1 MFLIH
6 TPIFFILWKD
16 IYIYLTVNSDLT
28 YLLTKYIDGFC
39 NQKKCFLL
47 FFFLMIEVHKAVSAG
62 QAS

>member
-39 NQKKCFLL
+39 NQKKCFW
-47 FFFLMIEVHKAVSAG
+47 FFFFND
-62 QAS
+62 